1 MGKTYGDKSIINSLL
16 QYIVWIGIFLSLLT
30 PLAVNLKMMYPFM
43 GPRLLFFMGVVQV
56 MFFAWLVLAIFD
68 KKYRPNKNAITL
80 SVLAFIVIAFVS
92 AVSGFDFEFSFWSN
106 FERGMGLFMHL
117 HIFAFFLVLSS
128 FIKKRSDWMMVFSAI
143 SIIASAVALVS
154 IGNVY
159 GFFELA
165 SYYKNGSTLG
175 NTSFM
180 GSYLLVAI
188 FFAFYGLLK
197 SQKPIQYFYL
207 INFIII
213 ALGILTNP
221 GGRAMKGAFLAG
233 MILFFLLYY
242 AFKNQNKYIKIGCRA
257 ILILGFFFSI
267 VIGVSAFIDGNP
279 VREKIFGLHGMAPRF
294 TVWDISWQSFK
305 EKPMLGWGIENYR
318 VPFERKFEP
327 KLLLQEYG
335 AEVWFD
341 RAHNVVFDS
350 LVAFGLIGTI
360 IFFMMFAVAIYALW
374 RYYLKEDR
382 DIIAPAVFTSLFVA
396 HFIQNLTV
404 FDMVASYML
413 IFLAFAFIS
422 FNTSKEEVAD
432 DEKKEVNLVV
442 LLIITIVFTISF
454 IAGISKPYNANHYG
468 SMSLSAPIDFEDTL
482 DYFET
487 TISVPM
493 GRENFLL
500 SITDRVIALSNKG
513 VVAEIED
520 EELRSEQISF
530 EIHKMEYL
538 IEKLE
543 GLIEKDSVRFKDYWT
558 LSKLYNHYFDYYHLE
573 QLIADNNE
581 ENRELAM
588 EAISRA
594 LEVAELGLAE
604 SPKNVQGY
612 WEVAQA
618 KINIGKIYYL
628 SLDFD
633 TSEKYFLEAFELL
646 EDAVDLEPRFLSS
659 HEKLIRTADQ
669 VLVDKELAK
678 EKALEAVEINPD
690 WEESFKEYYGN

>member
-1 MGKTYGDKSIINSLL
+1 MGKTYGDKSIINNLL
-16 QYIVWIGIFLSLLT
+16 EYTVWLGIFLSLLT

-43 GPRLLFFMGVVQV
+43 GPRLLFFMAVVEV
-56 MFFAWLVLAIFD
+56 MFFAWLALAIFD

-80 SVLAFIVIAFVS
+80 SVLAFIVIIFVS
-92 AVSGFDFEFSFWSN
+92 AAFGVDFEFSFWSN

-128 FIKKRSDWMMVFSAI
+128 FIKKHSDWMKVFSVI

-154 IGNVY
+154 IGNVC

-165 SYYKNGSTLG
+165 DYYKNGSTLG

-188 FFAFYGLLK
+188 FFTFYGLLK
-197 SQKPIQYFYL
+197 SKKPTQYFYL
-207 INFIII
+207 TTFIII

-221 GGRAMKGAFLAG
+221 GGRAMKGALLAG
-233 MILFFLLYY
+233 MILFVLLYY
-242 AFKNQNKYIKIGCRA
+242 AFSHNKYIKNGCRVVV
-257 ILILGFFFSI
+257 ILGFLLSI

-279 VREKIFGLHGMAPRF
+279 VREKIFSLRGMAPRF

-305 EKPMLGWGIENYR
+305 ERPILGWGIENYR
-318 VPFERKFEP
+318 VPFERHFEP

-335 AEVWFD
+335 GEVWFD
-341 RAHNVVFDS
+341 RAHNIVFDS

-360 IFFMMFAVAIYALW
+360 AFFMMFAVAIYSLW
-374 RYYLKEDR
+374 RYYLKKGG
-382 DIIAPAVFTSLFVA
+382 DIIAPAVFTSFFVA

-404 FDMVASYML
+404 FDMIASYML
-413 IFLAFAFIS
+413 VFLALAFIS
-422 FNTSKEEVAD
+422 FSTSEKEVVVD
-432 DEKKEVNLVV
+432 DNPKEVNLFV
-442 LLIITIVFTISF
+442 LLLITIAFAMTFVVGV
-454 IAGISKPYNANHYG
+454 AKPYNANHYG
-468 SMSLSAPIDFEDTL
+468 SASLSAPIDFEDTL
-482 DYFET
+482 DYFENA
-487 TISVPM
+487 ISVPM

-500 SITDRVIALSNKG
+500 SITERVIALSNKG
-513 VVAEIED
+513 ILAEIED
-520 EELRSEQISF
+520 EELRKEQMSF
-530 EIHKMEYL
+530 EISKMEYL
-538 IEKLE
+538 IDKLE
-543 GLIEKDSVRFKDYWT
+543 GLLERDCVRFKDYWT

-581 ENRELAM
+581 ENRESAM
-588 EAISRA
+588 ETASRA

-604 SPKNVQGY
+604 SPKNIQGY

-618 KINIGKIYYL
+618 NINIGKIYYL

-633 TSEKYFLEAFELL
+633 TSEEYFLKAFELL
-646 EDAVDLEPRFLSS
+646 ETAVDLEPRFFSS

-669 VLVDKELAK
+669 VLVNKDLAR
-678 EKALEAVEINPD
+678 EKALEAVAINPN
-690 WEESFKEYYGN
+690 WEEDLKEYYAD